1 MMKAILVDDERSAL
15 IQLERLLRA
24 DGRVEAAGMFNSAA
38 AALEYLASGRA
49 DIVFLD
55 IGMPEI
61 SGLEAA
67 ELIQQLDIDVHVV
80 FVTAYSEYAIEAFE
94 LQALD
99 YLLKPVHPQR
109 LAKTIDRI
117 AGKAKESKEPVPVRE
132 PNVLCFQRLEIT
144 DSVTGSTGGGHFKW
158 RTLKSQ
164 ELFAYLLQ
172 NGREW
177 ISKQELL
184 NMLWPDY
191 TPDKAVVHLHTSIY
205 QIRKAIKEW
214 VYGTKLEFSLDRY
227 RLILGECTTD
237 VEEFERG
244 MAEIYASGQPD
255 AARLD
260 QVLGLYRGNYLEEHD
275 YPWAYSKREKLRR
288 KYIKGVMDAAA
299 VEMRTGHFR
308 GAAERLLALQNKEPY
323 SEEVCCQL
331 LELYARMGDYKAAE
345 EHYGSFTK
353 LLEDD
358 LGIRPEPSTRQLF
371 ERLLS
376 QRPPQALT

>member
-24 DGRVEAAGMFNSAA
+24 DGRVEAAGMFNSAT
-38 AALEYLASGRA
+38 AALEYLASERA

-67 ELIQQLDIDVHVV
+67 ELIQQLDIDTHVV

-109 LAKTIDRI
+109 LSKTIDRI
-117 AGKAKESKEPVPVRE
+117 AGKAKESKDPAPIKE

-144 DSVTGSTGGGHFKW
+144 DSVTGHIDGAHFKW

-184 NMLWPDY
+184 NVLWPDY
-191 TPDKAVVHLHTSIY
+191 IPEKAVVHLHTSIY

-214 VYGTKLEFSLDRY
+214 VYGTRLEFSLDRY
-227 RLILGECTTD
+227 RLILGSCTTD

-244 MAEIYASGQPD
+244 MTEIYASGRPD

-288 KYIKGVMDAAA
+288 KYIKGIMDAAA
-299 VEMRTGHFR
+299 NEMRAGHLR
-308 GAAERLLALQNKEPY
+308 RAAERLQALQHKEPY

-331 LELYARMGDYKAAE
+331 LELYARMGDDKAAE
-345 EHYGSFTK
+345 EHYSSFTK

-358 LGIRPEPSTRQLF
+358 LGIHPEPSTRQLF
-371 ERLLS
+371 ERLFL